1 MKTRYIVST
10 LGLFVFVALIFP
22 LVSKSS
28 QRRDHL
34 TEQEVEQIK
43 ETQILDKRIDVFVKA
58 VERRMRVLTGTTTDT
73 AKQQKKDAELYG
85 ELPTGSRAELV
96 GDIAK
101 ILDEAITNIDDVSSR
116 DEKNPLIAKALR
128 TLAAEAT
135 RVVGQ
140 LRPLEAE
147 AKNEAEVA
155 SFEQLTEN
163 AESILGAANKLPPL
177 TEKEKKDKSKA
188 DKSKAKT

>member
-1 MKTRYIVST
+1 MTSRRIVSMLGAIVLVT
-10 LGLFVFVALIFP
+10 LVFPFAGN
-22 LVSKSS
+22 SS

-43 ETQILDKRIDVFVKA
+43 DTQILDKRIDVFVKA
-58 VERRMRVLTGTTTDT
+58 VERRLRVLTGTTTDN

-85 ELPTGSRAELV
+85 ALPTGSRAELV

-116 DEKNPLIAKALR
+116 DEKNPLIAKSLR

-135 RVVGQ
+135 RIVGQ
-140 LRPLEAE
+140 LRPLEAQ
-147 AKNEAEVA
+147 AKDDAEIA
-155 SFEQLTEN
+155 SFGQLSEN
-163 AESILGAANKLPPL
+163 AESILGAANRLPPP